1 MPIAGFIKYRKF
13 MKWSIDYHIALQ
25 FEKIL
30 KKYLR
35 NRAATLIQ
43 HKYKNYQ
50 KNICKTVQ
58 ENFSAIHI
66 QKYIRRGLCIK
77 KMVNIKS
84 DEQKLKTALKNL
96 RETIDNYYNKD
107 TLVIRYNMVNCI
119 NDLQIFIRKY
129 K

>member
-1 MPIAGFIKYRKF
+1 ML
-13 MKWSIDYHIALQ
+13 M
-25 FEKIL
+25 E
-30 KKYLR
+30 
-35 NRAATLIQ
+35 T
-43 HKYKNYQ
+43 Q